1 MRPQRNVLTS
11 RRSRLDL
18 EASPKQQLSP
28 QLSHFVH
35 TLRIYHNML
44 CMITVLPTNSFY
56 IPKTWLA
63 VLLHL
68 RVHSEQLS
76 FQSGVRILEMH
87 HHCLCFLLPSLH
99 LTLLLFPRL
108 YYAGVG
114 AVRSCPKCHYVNPA
128 SKKRCLRC
136 EEFIVGR
143 HCPSCGTLNHNRT
156 RECFKCSAVIE
167 EGGKSGAY
175 SQLES
180 SSNQNLG
187 FSMYPCL
194 CILYLCVCICVL
206 CCLPKV
212 YILLVS
218 WCFCLLST
226 GELTGVFPIHISLVC
241 HLLVVCLFP
250 WVIYTALIYCWCVYL
265 LVQKEGSSE
274 LGTQRTVSLQS
285 PLSLLISL
293 LLHSGT
299 PLSRACSLRSD
310 TTLQATTSVSFELRT
325 YT

>member
-1 MRPQRNVLTS
+1 
-11 RRSRLDL
+11 
-18 EASPKQQLSP
+18 
-28 QLSHFVH
+28 
-35 TLRIYHNML
+35 
-44 CMITVLPTNSFY
+44 
-56 IPKTWLA
+56 
-63 VLLHL
+63 
-68 RVHSEQLS
+68 
-76 FQSGVRILEMH
+76 MH
-87 HHCLCFLLPSLH
+87 YHCLCFLLPSLH

-212 YILLVS
+212 YI
-218 WCFCLLST
+218 CLLA
-226 GELTGVFPIHISLVC
+226 GVFPIHISLVC
-241 HLLVVCLFP
+241 FHAIYWFVYFPGSYILHSSTAGVFTYWCRRREVQDWELRGQSLSRVPSLSSFLSSSTQERRSQEHVPSGQTQLYRPQQVCPLNYVRIHNMYYE
-250 WVIYTALIYCWCVYL
+250 WICVY
-265 LVQKEGSSE
+265 
-274 LGTQRTVSLQS
+274 
-285 PLSLLISL
+285 
-293 LLHSGT
+293 
-299 PLSRACSLRSD
+299 
-310 TTLQATTSVSFELRT
+310 
-325 YT
+325 